1 MMTPW
6 FPATIKPVHI
16 GTYKRRLHAGKGT
29 PRVRMSP
36 WDGKQWEFYG
46 RASIHQTAG
55 FEWCGITEKA

>member
-6 FPATIKPVHI
+6 FQADVQPVRI

-29 PRVRMSP
+29 PRERMSA

-55 FEWCGITEKA
+55 FEWRGLAKKP